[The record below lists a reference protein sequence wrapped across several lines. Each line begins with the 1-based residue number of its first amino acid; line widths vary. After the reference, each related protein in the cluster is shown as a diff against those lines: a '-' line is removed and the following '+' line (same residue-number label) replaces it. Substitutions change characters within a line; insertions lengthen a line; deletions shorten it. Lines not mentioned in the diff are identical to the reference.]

1 MCLDATP
8 WNAFLD
14 TSVPGC
20 GERGV
25 AILGMLVDCNLF
37 LPTDVVVRRQACE
50 CEFYFFGR
58 EKVVARML
66 GPFPFPLGSFD
77 VDFGGG
83 FR

>member
-50 CEFYFFGR
+50 CEFYFLGGR
-58 EKVVARML
+58 KGCGEDVR
-66 GPFPFPLGSFD
+66 PFPFPPWKF
-77 VDFGGG
+77 
-83 FR
+83 